1 MSIPPQSASRVM
13 SGTVFAVVVT
23 YNPDDKLVDRL
34 QALRAQVHTL
44 LVVDNGSTNSEVVR
58 AMALRAGCSVVLN
71 PENLG
76 IAEALN
82 QGARAAVQLE
92 AEWLATFDQDS
103 QVAPEAIAQLLAAS
117 AALPQLD
124 RVAILAMSH
133 RDRGTGRD
141 YHRSGEILKETEQW
155 RSVRTTITSGSLVR
169 VSVFLQVGFFDTRL
183 FIDTVDLEFCLRCRR
198 QGLLVLENRVVVLAH
213 SMGNSTTRVV
223 LGFPLVLTGHSPLR
237 RYYITR
243 NQLEMCRRFVAADP
257 RWALGAFWD
266 LASGSAI
273 TLLLETERRAKLRAM
288 LSGLG
293 DFMLRRFGQ
302 RKRPL

>member
-1 MSIPPQSASRVM
+1 M